1 MTSMDRSL
9 STPPRPSAMRL
20 AALLVALALG
30 GCSAP
35 VGSTSPTLFD
45 LAPATVSLP
54 PGEVFGLAWL
64 KGDWLVTNYR
74 ADPDEAPRN
83 SRLWRFRQDGTGFAE
98 IDLPEDP
105 RCRLLAYIRPI
116 ALSDG
121 RLGYVRECAVLG
133 MDPGDE
139 LEASL
144 GTLDLATSQT
154 ETLAPVVSGVGASGI
169 ASFDWDPNI
178 KAGLISIGSG
188 ICQGV
193 EWIDQDGPR
202 PIDLVISDGDQ
213 QFNLAD
219 EFRRPTSDCSATGTA
234 ESPSRSWTDGRV
246 AFFASLASVGV
257 EGQGR
262 LDAPSSL
269 FIADPE
275 LKTASPRLSGIQIPA
290 GLAWSPDGR
299 WLAFS
304 GDVTGSGRGAWLFDT
319 TNSTLRRFT
328 GLRVFELAWSPDGR
342 EIAAIESSTDPNVS
356 RRIHVFDLS
365 GLLDDGQP

>member
-1 MTSMDRSL
+1 MTSMGRSL

-20 AALLVALALG
+20 ASLLVALALG

-64 KGDWLVTNYR
+64 QDGWLVTNFR
-74 ADPDEAPRN
+74 ADPDGGFGS
-83 SRLWRFRQDGTGFAE
+83 SRLWRFRPDGSGFAE
-98 IDLPEDP
+98 IELPGDP
-105 RCRLLAYIRPI
+105 TCRLLEYIRPI

-121 RLGYVRECAVLG
+121 RLGYVRECLKAG
-133 MDPGDE
+133 MSPGE
-139 LEASL
+139 EFEASL
-144 GTLDLATSQT
+144 GSVDLGSGRI
-154 ETLAPVVSGVGASGI
+154 ELLAPVVSGVGYASI
-169 ASFDWDPNI
+169 ASFDWDPSI
-178 KAGLISIGSG
+178 EAGLIDQGSG
-188 ICQGV
+188 ICQGLQR
-193 EWIDQDGPR
+193 IDQDGPR

-246 AFFASLASVGV
+246 AFFASPASVGV